1 MIWNFSILPYYHLCL
16 LNMKIPNS
24 LMKNDVPNLISN
36 IWTIAC
42 SYMSHNS
49 WFRFRHILCR
59 RALDQNHD
67 TCQSYG
73 QAHEPRPRERKFRI
87 TNPYTMVK
95 VKIRKYCKKIVKM
108 NLKHTNPDAAEVDC
122 FSLRFTFLLL
132 QRPPTYAI
140 PAVLPPP
147 LLQNQEKTSA
157 FVPDSAVAAFASL
170 MLLSAFQVASSLYM
184 VSPMT

>member
-1 MIWNFSILPYYHLCL
+1 MDHRDHQICH
-16 LNMKIPNS
+16 
-24 LMKNDVPNLISN
+24 
-36 IWTIAC
+36 
-42 SYMSHNS
+42 
-49 WFRFRHILCR
+49 
-59 RALDQNHD
+59 QNHA
-67 TCQSYG
+67 TFQSYG

-87 TNPYTMVK
+87 TNPYFKYTMVK

-122 FSLRFTFLLL
+122 FSLRFTFLSL

-157 FVPDSAVAAFASL
+157 FVPDSAVPAFASL

>member
-1 MIWNFSILPYYHLCL
+1 
-16 LNMKIPNS
+16 
-24 LMKNDVPNLISN
+24 
-36 IWTIAC
+36 
-42 SYMSHNS
+42 
-49 WFRFRHILCR
+49 
-59 RALDQNHD
+59 
-67 TCQSYG
+67 
-73 QAHEPRPRERKFRI
+73 
-87 TNPYTMVK
+87 MVK

-122 FSLRFTFLLL
+122 FSLRFTFLSL